1 MMARKKGM
9 SMEDFM
15 QELVGVDFY
24 TLVFTLSMEQQVD
37 FEEDNRFTDRNQIS
51 NKDLIAQREIRFA
64 KNRKRLSNKFKIKY
78 PDPTKQPRQLFD
90 IFNFYKQA
98 IKAEDLVRLIKG
110 EAVSEN
116 LINLYFKILEKINF
130 VLLQV

>member
-1 MMARKKGM
+1 
-9 SMEDFM
+9 MEDFM

-64 KNRKRLSNKFKIKY
+64 KNRKRLSNKFKIKF
-78 PDPTKQPRQLFD
+78 PDSTKQPR
-90 IFNFYKQA
+90 
-98 IKAEDLVRLIKG
+98 
-110 EAVSEN
+110 
-116 LINLYFKILEKINF
+116 
-130 VLLQV
+130 

>member
-1 MMARKKGM
+1 M

-51 NKDLIAQREIRFA
+51 NKDLIAQRE
-64 KNRKRLSNKFKIKY
+64 
-78 PDPTKQPRQLFD
+78 
-90 IFNFYKQA
+90 
-98 IKAEDLVRLIKG
+98 
-110 EAVSEN
+110 
-116 LINLYFKILEKINF
+116 
-130 VLLQV
+130 